1 MLRCVYENKE
11 YIHYKKGRVQL
22 QINVFG
28 SFLQISHKVSNSVCG
43 DSSIYPVIYAH
54 TSCFLTTKKHQA
66 LFFFQA
72 LSEEPE
78 KPHSA
83 IVLHGNIDFVI
94 SSSCSLGQ

>member
-66 LFFFQA
+66 LFFSKLYLKNQRNHTLP
-72 LSEEPE
+72 LS
-78 KPHSA
+78 STA
-83 IVLHGNIDFVI
+83 I
-94 SSSCSLGQ
+94 